1 MSDRAEVIAKAIRDN
16 GPVDWMGPRFNQY
29 ARIWATA
36 ADYALSPDEWPLSM
50 VETNQMVGYLLSLG
64 TRDGILLGGK
74 LNNLMGASARRKAG
88 IDDAPAYHAATL

>member
-1 MSDRAEVIAKAIRDN
+1 MSARAEVIAKAIRDN

-36 ADYALSPDEWPLSM
+36 ADQALSCEWPLSM
-50 VETNQMVGYLLSLG
+50 VETNEIVGYLLSLG

-74 LNNLMGASARRKAG
+74 LNDKMGASARRKAS
-88 IDDAPAYHAATL
+88 IDDAPAYRAVTS